1 MQGPLARYTECS
13 DQQEPRPSSASSG
26 GSRTNG
32 RCHRSVSGAWI
43 RSGSTPDLTILAE
56 LACALAR
63 ARASQRSRAE
73 LAAYHRNWMATEPP
87 AKRGRLPRRPRHF
100 APYRLARFILV
111 VLALIGVAALALLVL
126 GLLDVEVVTDHFHI
140 H

>member
-1 MQGPLARYTECS
+1 MQGLLARYTECS

-26 GSRTNG
+26 GS
-32 RCHRSVSGAWI
+32 
-43 RSGSTPDLTILAE
+43 E
-56 LACALAR
+56 L
-63 ARASQRSRAE
+63 S
-73 LAAYHRNWMATEPP
+73 AYHRNWMATEPP

-111 VLALIGVAALALLVL
+111 VLALIGVAALGLLVL

>member
-1 MQGPLARYTECS
+1 MLRSTRAAPVEREFGRLKNEWALSPLRV
-13 DQQEPRPSSASSG
+13 R
-26 GSRTNG
+26 
-32 RCHRSVSGAWI
+32 AWI

-63 ARASQRSRAE
+63 ARASHRSRAE